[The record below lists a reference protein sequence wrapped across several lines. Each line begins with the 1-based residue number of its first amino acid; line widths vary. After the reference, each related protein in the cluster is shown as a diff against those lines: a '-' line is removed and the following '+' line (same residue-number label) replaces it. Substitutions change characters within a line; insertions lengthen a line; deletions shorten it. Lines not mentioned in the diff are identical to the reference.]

1 MKYDIFISYKRKGT
15 SSATAAYLYE
25 LLQQKG
31 YNVFFDRKEMR
42 SGKFN
47 EQILEHITNATDIII
62 LLEEG
67 SLGSWFDYR
76 TVKKSRALGDKDSSG
91 RLDPGIGFQEEPYK
105 ADWFCKEVMHAL
117 SLPGKHIIPILL
129 DGYKMPERKD
139 LPPEMADLSDYQA
152 LNLDVSETEEFYEK
166 YLIGKDYLHS
176 KPANLSLTKRF
187 QSKGGIVACFLLY
200 TDADSCDLYE
210 CGEKIATLTD
220 NDDEWHPFR
229 YPVNFAGEHR
239 FRAINNDSCE
249 IVTIRCSVETNC
261 QQYVQIQFTDT
272 RDLWQLTKEEIAAQD
287 DAERLYNW
295 GCGLF
300 NGTIKHEPDVDL
312 SFECFQRAIDLGSQD
327 ALAFVVSYGSG
338 LVTQKHASDEVAIK
352 WYTIAAEQ
360 NNPEA
365 YCSLGWFY
373 YDGEGV
379 DQDYETAFEWFLK
392 GAERGDAN
400 GQNNIGC
407 MYMCGLGVEKDYGKA
422 FEWFLKSA
430 EQGNAAGQFYLG
442 YLLENGWGVEQDYRK
457 AFEWYQKC
465 ADQGDADGQ
474 RKLGYFYE
482 DGLGVEQDY
491 EKAVE
496 WYRKS
501 AEQGDEKGQ
510 FLLGAL
516 YEEGHGVEQDY
527 GKAFEWYEKS
537 AEQGES
543 EGQRKLGYF
552 YDEGLGVEQN
562 YGKAFEWYEKSA
574 EQDNAIGQC
583 FLGKM
588 YEEGNGVEQDY
599 GKAFEWYHKSAE
611 QGFAYSQFK
620 LGCYYEDGL
629 AVEQDY
635 GKAFEWYEKSAD
647 QGDADGQRK
656 LGYFY
661 EDGLGVEQD
670 YVKAFEWYEK
680 SAEQGNDLGQAYLG
694 TMYEDGHGVEQDY
707 GKAFEWYHKAAE
719 QGCVFGQ
726 LCLGGMYLK
735 GRGVKQDFETA
746 IEWYQRAAEQGNES
760 SYNPIAW
767 TYHLMGR
774 DAEALPWAEKAVE
787 ADPEDRD
794 SIDTLATVYEELGRY
809 EEALEQFEDCYR
821 LYRENG
827 DDEGAKE
834 TRTKINAL
842 KQIMA
847 RAGNRR

>member
-25 LLQQKG
+25 MLQQKG

-47 EQILEHITNATDIII
+47 EQILEHISNATDIII
-62 LLEEG
+62 LLEKE

-76 TVKKSRALGDKDSSG
+76 TVKKSRFTGDKDSSG
-91 RLDPGIGFQEEPYK
+91 RPDPGIGFQEEPYK
-105 ADWFCKEVMHAL
+105 SDWFCKEIMYAL
-117 SLPGKHIIPILL
+117 SLPGKNIIPILL
-129 DGYKMPERKD
+129 DGYKMPDKKE
-139 LPPEMADLSDYQA
+139 LPPEMADLYDQQA
-152 LNLDVSETEEFYEK
+152 LDLDVSETEEFYEK
-166 YLIGKDYLHS
+166 YLVGKEYLKS

-327 ALAFVVSYGSG
+327 ALAFVGSYGSG
-338 LVTQKHASDEVAIK
+338 LVTQKHASDEVAFK

-360 NNPEA
+360 GNQDA
-365 YCSLGWFY
+365 LCTLGNMY

-379 DQDYETAFEWFLK
+379 DQDYREAFKWFQKSAEQGVSTGQWLLGNMYVEGK
-392 GAERGDAN
+392 GVD
-400 GQNNIGC
+400 Q
-407 MYMCGLGVEKDYGKA
+407 DYGKA
-422 FEWFLKSA
+422 FEWFRMSA
-430 EQGNAAGQFYLG
+430 EQGDAVGQFYLG

-457 AFEWYQKC
+457 ALEWYQKC
-465 ADQGDADGQ
+465 ANQGDADGQ
-474 RKLGYFYE
+474 RKMGVFYE
-482 DGLGVEQDY
+482 DGLGVEQDF

-501 AEQGDEKGQ
+501 AEQGDETGQ
-510 FLLGAL
+510 F
-516 YEEGHGVEQDY
+516 
-527 GKAFEWYEKS
+527 
-537 AEQGES
+537 
-543 EGQRKLGYF
+543 
-552 YDEGLGVEQN
+552 
-562 YGKAFEWYEKSA
+562 
-574 EQDNAIGQC
+574 C
-583 FLGKM
+583 
-588 YEEGNGVEQDY
+588 
-599 GKAFEWYHKSAE
+599 
-611 QGFAYSQFK
+611 
-620 LGCYYEDGL
+620 
-629 AVEQDY
+629 
-635 GKAFEWYEKSAD
+635 
-647 QGDADGQRK
+647 
-656 LGYFY
+656 
-661 EDGLGVEQD
+661 
-670 YVKAFEWYEK
+670 
-680 SAEQGNDLGQAYLG
+680 LG

-719 QGCVFGQ
+719 QGHGYSQYKIGCYYEDGLAVEQDNGKAFEWYEKSAEQGDSDGQRKVGYFYDEGLGVEQDYGKAFEWYEKSAEQDNAIGQFFLGTMYEDGHGVEQDYGKAFEWYQKAAEQGSAFGQ
-726 LCLGGMYLK
+726 LCLGNIYQEGL
-735 GRGVKQDFETA
+735 GVKQDFETA

-760 SYNPIAW
+760 SYNQIAW
-767 TYHLMGR
+767 TYHLLGR
-774 DAEALPWAEKAVE
+774 HTEALPWAEKAVE
-787 ADPEDRD
+787 ADPEDMD